1 MPNPQNQNIRRWIKL
16 ISTALLGIYHQGV
29 SARQQKRSVV
39 SFFVVLLPAW
49 LLLRFDMIP
58 QAEWRLE
65 VRLSTSLF
73 RNWKSHE
80 TKMYDFCF
88 GLPEYLDN
96 RETIVFLKKT
106 LDFLFIC
113 FTHTSTYVH
122 PVCGVIIGF
131 DDVNSIICKQVYS
144 FFQNIKRSNHMLH
157 QNSFYLE
164 Q

>member
-1 MPNPQNQNIRRWIKL
+1 MEFIIKEFL
-16 ISTALLGIYHQGV
+16 HV
-29 SARQQKRSVV
+29 SKN
-39 SFFVVLLPAW
+39 VLLYLS
-49 LLLRFDMIP
+49 LLFCSQHGYCCRFDMIP

-73 RNWKSHE
+73 RNWKSHG
-80 TKMYDFCF
+80 TKMYDFCC

-106 LDFLFIC
+106 LHFLFIC

-131 DDVNSIICKQVYS
+131 DDVNSIIWKQVYS

-164 Q
+164 